1 MQPEMEDRGLWHA
14 PVSHSPVRPSVAPVA
29 PTRPKYLAIY
39 EDMRQQILDG
49 RLQPGTQL
57 VAQHELAASYGV
69 TLMTFRQAMAQL
81 ESDGLIWVSRGRGSF
96 VVDQPVSVR
105 VGNLTSFA
113 EQMRDQGLELT
124 TEVLSIGSP
133 VDASAARQALD
144 LPRARLVEIQRVRRV
159 SGRPVVLQRTVLA
172 ASLAKHIDRAALAE
186 TSLYELISTTSGRR
200 VARALET
207 LRAVLLSETDAALL
221 EQEVGAPAIESV
233 RTSLTVDNTPFL
245 FDRALLVGDAASIDA
260 DRTNESLDLRYRL
273 RV

>member
-1 MQPEMEDRGLWHA
+1 M
-14 PVSHSPVRPSVAPVA
+14 SHSLVGPNVAPVA
-29 PTRPKYLAIY
+29 PSRPKYLAIY
-39 EDMRQQILDG
+39 EDMRQKILDG
-49 RLQPGTQL
+49 RLEPGQQL
-57 VAQHELAASYGV
+57 AAQHDLAASYGV

-81 ESDGLIWVSRGRGSF
+81 EADGLIWASRGRGSF

-113 EQMRDQGLELT
+113 EQMQVQGLDLT
-124 TEVLSIGSP
+124 TEVLSIGP
-133 VDASAARQALD
+133 PIDAAAARQALD
-144 LPRARLVEIQRVRRV
+144 LPRARLVEIQRIRRV
-159 SGRPVVLQRTVLA
+159 AGRPVVLQRTTLA

-186 TSLYELISTTSGRR
+186 SSLYELIAETSGRR

-207 LRAVLLSETDAALL
+207 LRAVLLSAADAELL
-221 EQEVGAPAIESV
+221 EQAAGAPAIESV